1 MSEVKSISMKGIVR
15 EGVVDKTM
23 VAPEDVVVVVVVFAG
38 RDGASVVVEVVEFN
52 PISNPN
58 RFLFNFSSS

>member
-23 VAPEDVVVVVVVFAG
+23 VAPEDVVVVVV
-38 RDGASVVVEVVEFN
+38 RW
-52 PISNPN
+52 
-58 RFLFNFSSS
+58 

>member
-1 MSEVKSISMKGIVR
+1 MSEVKIISMKGIVR

-23 VAPEDVVVVVVVFAG
+23 VAPEDVVVVVVFAG